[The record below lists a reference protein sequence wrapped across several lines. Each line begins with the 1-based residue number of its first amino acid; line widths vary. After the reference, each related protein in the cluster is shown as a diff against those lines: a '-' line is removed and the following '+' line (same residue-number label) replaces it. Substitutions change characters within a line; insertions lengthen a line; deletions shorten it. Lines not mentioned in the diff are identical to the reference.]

1 MLRQAQHDNKKRLNM
16 TVFIYRHSELDLEF
30 RLDKEAMFD
39 LNSGVKHQNDRAAPG
54 GINGVLSS

>member
-1 MLRQAQHDNKKRLNM
+1 M

-39 LNSGVKHQNDRAAPG
+39 LDSGVKHQNDRAAPG

>member
-16 TVFIYRHSELDLEF
+16 TVFVYGESGLEPEV
-30 RLDKEAMFD
+30 RLAKEAVFD
-39 LNSGVKHQNDRAAPG
+39 LDSGVKHQNDRAAPG